1 MVRTAVDILSLLSWS
16 LLSSSPMSMEALSSV
31 PYSSWSHTVAKGSS
45 SRIILAAVPGAD
57 IEQETNDAP
66 QPHVVGQNI
75 IYRGKVNEIDY
86 CIAPADVSLSRAYI
100 KDDSVISKHNGKSN
114 NAKNGEDS
122 DSSTGAPQSISLT
135 QALNNASNR
144 AVRRILL
151 AKCWPSEEKLNLS
164 LRLAA
169 AAEKQAEEARKAAGT
184 TSTAKCPVPRPILN
198 LLMRRGES
206 SSSSSTKTTQSND
219 STTSLSTGSG
229 GGGMSSSSPSTR
241 TTRTMEQYV
250 EDQINAFR
258 ERYGSLAGYK
268 YAEAYLEAIL
278 SLATTGK
285 ESPRVKDV
293 SKVFIVFACCMI
305 EIC

>member
-1 MVRTAVDILSLLSWS
+1 LVAPSV
-16 LLSSSPMSMEALSSV
+16 EALS
-31 PYSSWSHTVAKGSS
+31 TVSYCSRSCPTIAKGSTS
-45 SRIILAAVPGAD
+45 NIILGAVPGAD
-57 IEQETNDAP
+57 IEQETDEVA
-66 QPHVVGQNI
+66 QPKVVGQSI

-100 KDDSVISKHNGKSN
+100 KDASNISIEDGKSN
-114 NAKNGEDS
+114 DGNTG
-122 DSSTGAPQSISLT
+122 SSTAPQTISLT

-169 AAEKQAEEARKAAGT
+169 AAEKQAEEARQAAGK

-198 LLMRRGES
+198 LLMRRGDS
-206 SSSSSTKTTQSND
+206 SLSSSTNSSNASSGGSSSSST
-219 STTSLSTGSG
+219 
-229 GGGMSSSSPSTR
+229 R
-241 TTRTMEQYV
+241 TRTMEQYV
-250 EDQINAFR
+250 KDQINSFR
-258 ERYGSLAGYK
+258 QRYGSLPGYN
-268 YAEAYLEAIL
+268 YAEAYLESIL

-293 SKVFIVFACCMI
+293 RVKFMVSMLLSVCFWINPHMFL
-305 EIC
+305 

>member
-1 MVRTAVDILSLLSWS
+1 MMT
-16 LLSSSPMSMEALSSV
+16 
-31 PYSSWSHTVAKGSS
+31 KGST

-66 QPHVVGQNI
+66 QPQVVGQNI

-100 KDDSVISKHNGKSN
+100 KDESNNSSNDDDKSN
-114 NAKNGEDS
+114 NADT
-122 DSSTGAPQSISLT
+122 DSSAAPQTISLT

-151 AKCWPSEEKLNLS
+151 AKCWPSEEKLNWS

-169 AAEKQAEEARKAAGT
+169 TAEKQTEEARQAAGT

-206 SSSSSTKTTQSND
+206 SSSSSSSITKTTTTSKD
-219 STTSLSTGSG
+219 STISSSTASSG
-229 GGGMSSSSPSTR
+229 GSSSSSTR
-241 TTRTMEQYV
+241 SRTMEQYV

-258 ERYGSLAGYK
+258 ERYGSLAGYN
-268 YAEAYLEAIL
+268 YAEAYLESIL

-285 ESPRVKDV
+285 ESATVKEV
-293 SKVFIVFACCMI
+293 RY
-305 EIC
+305 

>member
-1 MVRTAVDILSLLSWS
+1 LLPPSV
-16 LLSSSPMSMEALSSV
+16 EALSTVS
-31 PYSSWSHTVAKGSS
+31 YSCWCPTFARGSCS
-45 SRIILAAVPGAD
+45 TSRIILAAVPGAD
-57 IEQETNDAP
+57 IEQETDEVA
-66 QPHVVGQNI
+66 QPKVVGQNI

-100 KDDSVISKHNGKSN
+100 KDASNISI
-114 NAKNGEDS
+114 EDS
-122 DSSTGAPQSISLT
+122 KPNDGNTDSSTAPQTISLT

-169 AAEKQAEEARKAAGT
+169 EAEKQAEEARQAAGK

-198 LLMRRGES
+198 LLMRRGDS
-206 SSSSSTKTTQSND
+206 SSSSSTNSSNA
-219 STTSLSTGSG
+219 SG
-229 GGGMSSSSPSTR
+229 GGGGSSSFLSSSTR
-241 TTRTMEQYV
+241 TRTMEQYV
-250 EDQINAFR
+250 KDQINSFR
-258 ERYGSLAGYK
+258 QRYGSLAGYN
-268 YAEAYLEAIL
+268 YAEAYLESIL

-293 SKVFIVFACCMI
+293 RVKFMLSI
-305 EIC
+305 